1 MKRFGTDLI
10 LKIFPQKMALFA
22 KTAAFCKKISLHWF
36 CEKPAQFFAEN
47 CEYNI
52 GT

>member
-36 CEKPAQFFAEN
+36 FAEN